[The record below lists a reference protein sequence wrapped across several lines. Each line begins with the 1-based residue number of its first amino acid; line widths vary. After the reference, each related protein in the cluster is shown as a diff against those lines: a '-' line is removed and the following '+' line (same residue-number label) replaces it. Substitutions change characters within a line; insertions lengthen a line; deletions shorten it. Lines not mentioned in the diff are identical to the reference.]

1 MYIGSFAIYFS
12 PGHYPI
18 TGLKSIAL
26 HALLT
31 TNMRYRGGI
40 RVPSRGTEKQ
50 IPKTDIL
57 LHIYIYIYM
66 FNIIISIIAA
76 LFTLSICSNNTEF

>member
-26 HALLT
+26 HERLMTKHVVGAGSIF
-31 TNMRYRGGI
+31 Y
-40 RVPSRGTEKQ
+40 VPSRGSEKQ

-57 LHIYIYIYM
+57 LYILLI
-66 FNIIISIIAA
+66 
-76 LFTLSICSNNTEF
+76 LLL